1 MKTTFWGAART
12 VTGSSHL
19 LELNGKKALLD
30 CGLFQGRRQLSR
42 ELNLQFAANPSEIE
56 DVILSHAHIDHSG
69 NLPALARYGFSGNVY
84 CTTATRD
91 LAEIL
96 LRDSG
101 YIQEKDAE
109 FMTRRN
115 LRKGEP
121 PVEPLYT
128 AQDVEQ
134 ILPHLKGVEFYQP
147 KAVMG
152 GAAQAKFHVAGHI
165 LGAAFIEV
173 SYQDANGAQRRLVF
187 SGDLG
192 RKEMPLLRDPAP
204 PPAAD
209 TLILESTYGDRLHP
223 AREDLLHEFSENL
236 NRVLGR
242 GGKVIMPAFSVGRTQ
257 EIVYALNNLWNE
269 GKLPKVPV
277 FVDSPLSTNATTIF
291 RRHLPLFNDRIQEV
305 LKNDPDPFGFDSL
318 TYVRDVQTSKMIN
331 TIKTPVIII
340 SASGMAEAGRVLHHL
355 SNNIEDPRNGVMI
368 VGFQAE
374 HTLGRKL
381 VEKQPE
387 VRILGEMHQVR
398 AEIMTANGLSAHGD
412 RNDLR
417 GFAADVAKGGK
428 LKRIFLVH
436 GEESAMQSLAQALR
450 EDHPTVETLV
460 PERGQSFN
468 L

>member
-1 MKTTFWGAART
+1 MKATFWGAART

-19 LELNGKKALLD
+19 LELNGHKALLD
-30 CGLFQGRRQLSR
+30 CGLFQGRRQQTR
-42 ELNLQFAANPSEIE
+42 ELNLHFVLNPAEIE
-56 DVILSHAHIDHSG
+56 EVILSHAHIDHSG
-69 NLPALARYGFSGNVY
+69 NLPALSRYGFSGNIY
-84 CTTATRD
+84 CTNATRD
-91 LAEIL
+91 LVEIL

-101 YIQEKDAE
+101 HIQEKDAE

-128 AQDVEQ
+128 TNDVEQ
-134 ILPHLKGVEFYQP
+134 VLPQLKGIDFGQSRS
-147 KAVMG
+147 VMG
-152 GAAQAKFHVAGHI
+152 GAAQTKFHIAGHI
-165 LGAAFIEV
+165 LGAAFVEI
-173 SYQDANGAQRRLVF
+173 SYKAENGADRTLVF

-192 RKEMPLLRDPAP
+192 RREMPLLRDPAS
-204 PPAAD
+204 PPAGD
-209 TLILESTYGDRLHP
+209 TLILESTYGNRLHP
-223 AREDLLHEFSENL
+223 TREDLLHEFSDNL

-242 GGKVIMPAFSVGRTQ
+242 GGKVIIPAFSVGRTQ

-277 FVDSPLSTNATTIF
+277 FVDSPLSTNATQIF
-291 RRHLPLFNDRIQEV
+291 RRHLPLLNDNIQEV
-305 LKNDPDPFGFDSL
+305 LKTDSDPFGFDSL

-381 VEKQPE
+381 VEKLPE

-398 AEIMTANGLSAHGD
+398 AEIMTANGMSAHGD
-412 RNDLR
+412 QADLR
-417 GFAADVAKGGK
+417 RFAADVAKGGK
-428 LKRIFLVH
+428 LKRVFLVH
-436 GEESAMQSLAQALR
+436 GEETAMQTLASVLR
-450 EDHPTVETLV
+450 EDIPNVEIIV
-460 PERGQSFN
+460 PERGQSFD